1 MAEAWR
7 SQSFGL
13 ALLQLLSLKSFAVL
27 HDCCTAV
34 IGPPFTWLSRAKRR
48 SSCLQVKGSTLISQ
62 FFKIPSTVPVPR
74 IGPRT
79 SRSAIKRST
88 DRANPAAVDYYVQ
101 HGRSTGPELNWTG
114 SLAPYFKSL
123 CAFGKLLCD
132 SVNLR
137 EILIIFQLNAIDKG
151 KSKGTLNLIALELL
165 KILRILKRKKLKII
179 FDNF

>member
-1 MAEAWR
+1 MAKSKFWIGFVAAVKLEKLRRASW
-7 SQSFGL
+7 
-13 ALLQLLSLKSFAVL
+13 LLDGS
-27 HDCCTAV
+27 DWTAIYVV
-34 IGPPFTWLSRAKRR
+34 IEAKRR

-74 IGPRT
+74 IGPWT